1 MVAIQSDFNTY
12 DAFKIFD
19 MRGLG
24 YIDEFDLK
32 TGLSESGIYASY
44 DDLKLFFKAY
54 DSNKDGKVR
63 YSEFCDAIVP

>member
-1 MVAIQSDFNTY
+1 
-12 DAFKIFD
+12 

-32 TGLSESGIYASY
+32 TGLSELGIYASY